1 MTDAYNDALQEQAKK
16 TMWDTLAQEAKG
28 MSKMEYASL
37 AADVAGIFDP
47 TPCSDAVGGVLSLAQ
62 GDLLGAGLSVAS
74 FIPYLGDAVAKPL
87 KIGKRAPKTAK
98 LIEALLRRGDNLA
111 KAGKDV
117 LEQTFKLP
125 QVAAARKKALARVQQ
140 AMLDARNKVPGCKDC
155 AKLVD
160 VDGTRRMLQLPNSGG
175 TWKTLDGAA
184 PTSGTGVFRFDAPK
198 TLPDGRVVTEIPFRK
213 GAPNF
218 DEFVQGGKHD
228 LWEVT
233 GDAAT
238 DARALKK
245 QMRETVDPNWLP
257 PAKEDYVLHHFEDGQ
272 VGYVP
277 RELHDK
283 ALGGTAHTGG
293 NSMMNNQLF

>member
-1 MTDAYNDALQEQAKK
+1 
-16 TMWDTLAQEAKG
+16 MWDTLAEEAKG
-28 MSKMEYASL
+28 MSRMEYASL
-37 AADVAGIFDP
+37 TADVAGIVDP
-47 TPCSDAVGGVLSLAQ
+47 TFFCDAVGGGLSLAQ
-62 GDLLGAGLSVAS
+62 GDLLGAGLSVVS
-74 FIPYLGDAVAKPL
+74 VIPVLGDAVAKPL
-87 KIGKRAPKTAK
+87 KIAKRAPKTAK

-125 QVAAARKKALARVQQ
+125 QVAAARQKALARVQQ

-160 VDGTRRMLQLPNSGG
+160 VDGTRRMLQLPSSGG

-184 PTSGTGVFRFDAPK
+184 PASGTGVFRFDAPK
-198 TLPDGRVVTEIPFRK
+198 KLPDLRIVREIPFHK

-228 LWEVT
+228 LWVVT

-245 QMRETVDPNWLP
+245 QMRETVDPNWTP
-257 PAKEDYVLHHFEDGQ
+257 PAKDDYVLHHFEYGK

-277 RELHDK
+277 SVLHNREITG
-283 ALGGTAHTGG
+283 AAHTGG
-293 NSMMNNQLF
+293 NSMINNQLF